1 MRWAYGVKSSDRF
14 CKCWVSF
21 GWQHSGREYLKIWS
35 QSGRFEQD
43 FHISLTT
50 PPRHIV
56 LCIFLYIIQSLFRVN
71 SVNTGVLSWRIKPPE
86 CEFNNL
92 RTFGTA
98 VDIQWSHTSTLP
110 IRLHTV
116 NRAKR
121 TFTFY
126 CVPIYMHLYL
136 QPVYDR
142 NVPCTVQ
149 QIAFL
154 ITLPTITWD
163 FITFLCLYVC

>member
-1 MRWAYGVKSSDRF
+1 MSWAYGVKSSDRF

-21 GWQHSGREYLKIWS
+21 GWQLSGREYLIIWS
-35 QSGRFEQD
+35 QSGRFQQD

-50 PPRHIV
+50 PPQHTV
-56 LCIFLYIIQSLFRVN
+56 LCIFVYIIQSLFRVY
-71 SVNTGVLSWRIKPPE
+71 SVNTGGLSWWIKSPD
-86 CEFNNL
+86 CVFNNL
-92 RTFGTA
+92 PPFRTA
-98 VDIQWSHTSTLP
+98 VDNQWSHTSTLP
-110 IRLHTV
+110 LRLHTM

-149 QIAFL
+149 RIAFL
-154 ITLPTITWD
+154 ITLSTITWV
-163 FITFLCLYVC
+163 FITFLGLYMS